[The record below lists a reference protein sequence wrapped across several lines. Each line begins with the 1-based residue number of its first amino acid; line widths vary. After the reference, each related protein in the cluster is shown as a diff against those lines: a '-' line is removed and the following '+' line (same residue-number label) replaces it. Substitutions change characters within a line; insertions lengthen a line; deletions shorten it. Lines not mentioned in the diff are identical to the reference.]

1 MKILLLVLLLGVTL
15 SACTSKPENVE
26 PVSDFDAQQYLGKWY
41 EIARLDHS
49 FEEGLSN
56 VTATYSQR
64 EDGGIKVLNRGFND
78 EEGQWNEAEGKAY
91 FVDDE
96 TTGWLKVSFFGPFYA
111 SYVVADLDENYQW
124 SLVTGPDKDYL
135 WILAR
140 QPTMDKSRLKALIQ
154 QAAAMG
160 YDTDALIFVK
170 HDRNQN

>member
-78 EEGQWNEAEGKAY
+78 EEGQWDEAEGKAY

-96 TTGWLKVSFFGPFYA
+96 STGWLKVSFFGPFYA